1 MNTDNTDDI
10 MAAIDTAT
18 REFALMDSIRNA
30 ARELEVKLLRDYLG
44 DLYVIHRRAKSQE
57 DKDMAVKLGE
67 IVNELIK
74 SEVPTDPAELMEHNA
89 DVLKTLNLC
98 GELCEKY
105 EDELEDAYSKKP
117 IEEPEEDMPEIDM
130 AAVNKLF
137 RNSFPGMGDVDICKY
152 AKEKHDENTNMQ
164 CISKAIEDTVREWAD
179 KKSSELA
186 KEKVVC
192 DCKDDTPE
200 KKDMYGGMEYVIRTS
215 LGEVNIRF
223 SGVNRDTAF
232 NVLAEVAKAMKAAEP
247 VNPTYPFIDFLP

>member
-18 REFALMDSIRNA
+18 RELALMDSIRNA

-44 DLYVIHRRAKSQE
+44 DLYVIHRRAKSQD

-89 DVLKTLNLC
+89 DVLKTLGLC
-98 GELCEKY
+98 SELCEKY

-117 IEEPEEDMPEIDM
+117 IEAPEEDMPDIDM
-130 AAVNKLF
+130 DAVNKLF

-186 KEKVVC
+186 KEKFLCV
-192 DCKDDTPE
+192 CKDE
-200 KKDMYGGMEYVIRTS
+200 KDMYDGLEYVIKTN

-223 SGVNRDTAF
+223 SGVRSDAAF
-232 NVLAEVAKAMKAAEP
+232 NVLTAVTKAMKLSEP
-247 VNPTYPFIDFLP
+247 LDCNSPLFAYLQ

>member
-18 REFALMDSIRNA
+18 RELALMDSIRNA

-44 DLYVIHRRAKSQE
+44 DLYVIHRRAKSQD

-89 DVLKTLNLC
+89 DVLKTLGLC
-98 GELCEKY
+98 SELCEKY

-117 IEEPEEDMPEIDM
+117 IEEPEEDMPDIDM
-130 AAVNKLF
+130 DAVNKLF

-186 KEKVVC
+186 KEKFLCV
-192 DCKDDTPE
+192 CKDE
-200 KKDMYGGMEYVIRTS
+200 KDMYDGLEYVIKTN

-223 SGVNRDTAF
+223 SGVRSDAAF
-232 NVLAEVAKAMKAAEP
+232 NVLTAVTKAMKLSEP
-247 VNPTYPFIDFLP
+247 LDCNSSLFAYLQ

>member
-18 REFALMDSIRNA
+18 RELALMDSIRNA

-44 DLYVIHRRAKSQE
+44 DLYVIHRRAKSQD

-89 DVLKTLNLC
+89 DVLKTLGLC
-98 GELCEKY
+98 SELCEKY

-117 IEEPEEDMPEIDM
+117 IEAPEEDMPDIDM
-130 AAVNKLF
+130 DAVNKLF

-164 CISKAIEDTVREWAD
+164 CISKAIEDTVHEWAD

-186 KEKVVC
+186 KEKFLCV
-192 DCKDDTPE
+192 CKDE
-200 KKDMYGGMEYVIRTS
+200 KDMYDGLEYVIKTN

-223 SGVNRDTAF
+223 SGVRGDAAF
-232 NVLAEVAKAMKAAEP
+232 NVLTAVTKAMKLSEP
-247 VNPTYPFIDFLP
+247 LDCNSPLFAYLQ